1 MPSGTITV
9 DPSVIDSVPQVK
21 TNIKDA
27 MLLTSIDIDE
37 LSVSYFQT
45 FILICMISLSTYIA
59 YVLSA
64 LLRLK
69 IFKFILS
76 IIFPAIP
83 LLGCLAIC
91 AYAYIASCVYAEML
105 TDKNRS
111 IVKYMYVCL
120 LGAVYLPIAVFMVN
134 LMNSLYFVFF
144 IGVGLYSEYFCRSSL
159 TMGRHFEDTKQKN
172 SFIMLSML
180 MNVGFYA
187 LILPLFFTH

>member
-9 DPSVIDSVPQVK
+9 DPSVLDTVPQVK
-21 TNIKDA
+21 SNVLDA
-27 MLLTSIDIDE
+27 LLFSSIDIDE

-45 FILICMISLSTYIA
+45 FILISIISLSTYLA

-91 AYAYIASCVYAEML
+91 LYAYIASCVYAEL
-105 TDKNRS
+105 LSDKNRS

-120 LGAVYLPIAVFMVN
+120 LGGVYLPLAVFMVN
-134 LMNSLYFVFF
+134 LMNSLYFIFF

-159 TMGRHFEDTKQKN
+159 TMGRHFEDKKQRN
-172 SFIMLSML
+172 SFILMSML
-180 MNVGFYA
+180 LNIGFYV